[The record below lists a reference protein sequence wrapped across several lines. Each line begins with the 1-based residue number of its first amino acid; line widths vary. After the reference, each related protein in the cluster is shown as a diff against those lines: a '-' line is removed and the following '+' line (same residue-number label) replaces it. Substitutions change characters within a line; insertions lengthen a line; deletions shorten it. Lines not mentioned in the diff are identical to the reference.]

1 MTELGPLDTGF
12 MEMEDTDRRISLGI
26 GTVAILEGPAPSRIE
41 LRGWLD
47 RGLERHARL
56 RQRVRRVP
64 WDVKAPVWED
74 DPNFDLNHHIRWT
87 ALPEPCG
94 ERELQ
99 ELIATELTERLD
111 RDHPLWEVVVID
123 RLTEDRWGIILKAHH
138 TMVDGISEL
147 TLLESFCDPST
158 VDIGEYRTPPERRP
172 GRGVLRLLQEA
183 IRAPV
188 TIPRFAVGTVR
199 TLAPVLYAAIA
210 PASESSLNGP
220 IGRQRRYTV
229 ARTMLPQVQEIATA
243 FGVTVND
250 VAVAAIAAAYRR
262 LLLSRGEHPTPTE
275 LRIVVPVSTRT
286 TEAKHVLDNRV
297 SAVIAH
303 LPIEVDQP
311 VERLMTVHEQIRKHR
326 SRGEAD
332 AEKSILSLSRRL
344 PFGIVAEVFRL
355 AVSFPQRS
363 VVALATNIPGPK
375 HRLALGGRNVLEL
388 WPCIPI
394 AMRVRTT
401 IAILSYIDR
410 LTFGITGDYD
420 TTPDIETMSS
430 SITTE
435 VAVLLAHARDRQLS
449 RRLQPAVSRA
459 IGAAT
464 ARSRHAK

>member
-12 MEMEDTDRRISLGI
+12 MEMEDTDRRVSLGI
-26 GTVAILEGPAPSRIE
+26 GTVAILEGPSPSRDE

-74 DPNFDLNHHIRWT
+74 DPNFDLHHHIRWT
-87 ALPEPCG
+87 ALPAPGG

-111 RDHPLWEVVVID
+111 RDHPLWEVVVVD
-123 RLTEDRWGIILKAHH
+123 QLTENRWVMILKAHH

-147 TLLESFCDPST
+147 TLLESFCDPGP
-158 VDIGEYRTPPERRP
+158 VDVGEH
-172 GRGVLRLLQEA
+172 RGPNGKRSGAGILQLLKKA
-183 IRAPV
+183 MRAPV
-188 TIPRFAVGTVR
+188 AIPRSVVGTVR

-210 PASESSLNGP
+210 PADESSLNGP

-229 ARTMLPQVQEIATA
+229 ARAMLPQVREIATA
-243 FGVTVND
+243 FDVTVND
-250 VAVAAIAAAYRR
+250 VAIAAITAAYRR

-286 TEAKHVLDNRV
+286 TEAKQVLDNRV

-303 LPIEVDQP
+303 LPIELDQP
-311 VERLMTVHEQIRKHR
+311 VERLIAVHEQIRRHR
-326 SRGEAD
+326 ARGEAD
-332 AEKSILSLSRRL
+332 AETSVLSFSRRL
-344 PFGIVAEVFRL
+344 PFGIVSEVFRL
-355 AVSFPQRS
+355 AVSFPQRG
-363 VVALATNIPGPK
+363 VVALATNIPGPR
-375 HRLALGGRNVLEL
+375 HRLTLGGRNVIEL

-401 IAILSYIDR
+401 IAILSYLDR

-435 VAVLLAHARDRQLS
+435 IAVLLAHARDRQLP
-449 RRLQPAVSRA
+449 RRPQPALSRA
-459 IGAAT
+459 IGIAT
-464 ARSRHAK
+464 ARSPHAK